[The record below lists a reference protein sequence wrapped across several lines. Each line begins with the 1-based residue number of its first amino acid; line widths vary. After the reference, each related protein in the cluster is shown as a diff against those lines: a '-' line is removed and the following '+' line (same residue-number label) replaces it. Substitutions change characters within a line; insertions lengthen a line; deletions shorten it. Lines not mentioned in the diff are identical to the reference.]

1 MAHHSTQD
9 LSLPDYPSLVRVKK
23 RLEKINLEVVIRG
36 KTDPI
41 QPASLGLNADGVT
54 PENILVGENAGT
66 SETSTGVGIQDVT
79 CHPKVSVSSSLVSF
93 REKECHVSFETLM
106 VPNPYW
112 SSYHTDDV
120 RQYFVR
126 KNPKFRDLL
135 TVKGLLTL
143 MIIREGN
150 TCCAGTLLQLGEK
163 ASQRNDS
170 HLKQRKFFV
179 FVYAFYEDKQIQWIK
194 LAVNDY
200 LTRNYDDQKVK
211 FLSEFD
217 LRTSI

>member
-1 MAHHSTQD
+1 MAHHSTLD
-9 LSLPDYPSLVRVKK
+9 LSSPDYPSLVRVKK

-36 KTDPI
+36 KTESI
-41 QPASLGLNADGVT
+41 QPASQGLSADGVT
-54 PENILVGENAGT
+54 PENTLVGENAGT
-66 SETSTGVGIQDVT
+66 SETSTGVSIQDVT

-93 REKECHVSFETLM
+93 REQECQVSFETLS

-120 RQYFVR
+120 RQYFIR
-126 KNPKFRDLL
+126 KNPKCRDLL
-135 TVKGLLTL
+135 TVEELLTL
-143 MIIREGN
+143 TVIRGSSS
-150 TCCAGTLLQLGEK
+150 CCAGTLLQLGEK

-170 HLKQRKFFV
+170 HLKQRKIFV
-179 FVYAFYEDKQIQWIK
+179 FVYAFYEDKHIQWIK